1 MLQLLGVKLKSVGI
15 HLPED
20 LWKAAKVR
28 AAQNAETMRE
38 FIARAVARE
47 LKEPKRV

>member
-1 MLQLLGVKLKSVGI
+1 MKLKSVGI

-20 LWKAAKVR
+20 LWKAVKIRV
-28 AAQNAETMRE
+28 AQNAETVRE

-47 LKEPKRV
+47 LKEPKRG

>member
-1 MLQLLGVKLKSVGI
+1 MKLKCVGVN
-15 HLPED
+15 LPED
-20 LWKAAKVR
+20 LWKAAKIR

-47 LKEPKRV
+47 LMKEPKRA